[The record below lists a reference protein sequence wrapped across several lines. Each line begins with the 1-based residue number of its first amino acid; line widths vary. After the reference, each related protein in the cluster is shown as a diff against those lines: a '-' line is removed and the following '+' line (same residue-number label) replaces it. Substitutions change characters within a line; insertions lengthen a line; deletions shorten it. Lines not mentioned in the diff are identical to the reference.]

1 MCFARRHRRSSTND
15 VIIND
20 RDNKTQSIVVTS
32 ENRIPIASAVGAVS
46 FVLFCA
52 TARFNFV
59 RRFSTSRSPNASLS
73 PPPLSPPLSP
83 PLATQFRKRR
93 LRRLRRRRRVPSS
106 PRRQRNVSENV
117 KEVVIE
123 GEGQRNIVLFC
134 HEKCG
139 TISPLSTTH
148 SAHKHTQNEK
158 KTQNA
163 NLRENPCVK
172 VVSVSVSLS
181 LSFLSPL
188 VLGFSIESSE
198 RDIIIVII
206 IIIIIIIIISR
217 LETTPTTERRLFN
230 NNKMRFCGTMM
241 RIPREDD
248 DSSTDTRDD
257 SPCCCCCCYY

>member
-1 MCFARRHRRSSTND
+1 MLRATTSTVVNKRP

-106 PRRQRNVSENV
+106 SPRRQRNAENV
-117 KEVVIE
+117 FKVVIE

-163 NLRENPCVK
+163 NLRENPCVVK
-172 VVSVSVSLS
+172 VVVSLFSLCLS
-181 LSFLSPL
+181 LSRFYPL
-188 VLGFSIESSE
+188 LFSIK
-198 RDIIIVII
+198 VTA
-206 IIIIIIIIISR
+206 SR
-217 LETTPTTERRLFN
+217 EHHRHHHHHHHHHLSIGN
-230 NNKMRFCGTMM
+230 NNNNGEAAF
-241 RIPREDD
+241 
-248 DSSTDTRDD
+248 
-257 SPCCCCCCYY
+257 